1 MESDNIIYSLSI
13 QDLQTVAQE
22 EFGRILSKS
31 EIDIIA
37 EKIGNHIDWY
47 SIILE
52 TIHQHIEINQQ
63 TI

>member
-1 MESDNIIYSLSI
+1 MDDIIYSLNME
-13 QDLQTVAQE
+13 DVQTVAQE

-52 TIHQHIEINQQ
+52 TIHQHLEIN
-63 TI
+63 

>member
-1 MESDNIIYSLSI
+1 MKI
-13 QDLQTVAQE
+13 
-22 EFGRILSKS
+22 SKN

>member
-1 MESDNIIYSLSI
+1 MCAFYSHNLLS
-13 QDLQTVAQE
+13 LP
-22 EFGRILSKS
+22 ILKMKISKS